1 MLYCSIIGCLRALF
15 LGDNDLTMFP
25 PNIEKFVHLEVV
37 SKDVSIYLGTVLRGP
52 LGICAN

>member
-1 MLYCSIIGCLRALF
+1 
-15 LGDNDLTMFP
+15 MFP